1 MKRKIIGL
9 LTVTLLTVG
18 ILAGCG
24 AKNNESGENDMG
36 PAETP
41 VETPA
46 ETPVEAEGTDAE
58 NTVYPLTIED
68 SFGNTVVLEEK
79 PERIVS
85 VAPSI
90 TETVFALG
98 AEELLVGRTDYCDYP
113 AEVSGVESVG
123 TLKDPNIEKIVELDT
138 DLVIAST
145 HFSDEVYEKLT
156 ELEIKVIVLN
166 PNDSFD
172 GVFSVIEALG
182 EIVDQNDNAE
192 KLNNEMKAT
201 IAEVQDKVAGL
212 AAPSVY
218 YVVGYGEFGDYTA
231 GGGTFISEMI
241 KMANGENIADDVE
254 GWSYSLEKIVEH
266 DPEMVIVS
274 KYYDTKAGL
283 IEANG
288 YNELSAV
295 KAGNVF
301 EIDSNMIDRQ
311 GPRIAEGFKAL
322 AEIIHPEAFK

>member
-9 LTVTLLTVG
+9 LTVTLLTMG
-18 ILAGCG
+18 ILSGCG
-24 AKNNESGENDMG
+24 VKNGEDDQTVSGN
-36 PAETP
+36 
-41 VETPA
+41 V
-46 ETPVEAEGTDAE
+46 ETPVEAETAGDE
-58 NTVYPLTIED
+58 HTVYPLTIED
-68 SFGNTVVLEEK
+68 SAGNTVVFEEK

-98 AEELLVGRTDYCDYP
+98 AEGLLVGRTDYCDYP
-113 AEVSGVESVG
+113 AEVSGIESVG
-123 TLKDPNIEKIVELDT
+123 TLKEPNIERIVELDT

-145 HFSDEVYEKLT
+145 HFSEDVYEKLN
-156 ELEIKVIVLN
+156 ELGVKVVVLN
-166 PNDSFD
+166 PNDSFA
-172 GVFSVIEALG
+172 GVYSVIEVMG
-182 EIVDQNDNAE
+182 EILDLSENAD
-192 KLNNEMKAT
+192 KLNSEMKET
-201 IAEVQDKVAGL
+201 VAEVEDKVSGL
-212 AAPSVY
+212 SAPSVY
-218 YVVGYGEFGDYTA
+218 YVVGYGEFGDFTA

-241 KMANGENIADDVE
+241 RMANGENIADDVE

-274 KYYDTKAGL
+274 KYYETKAGL

-288 YNELSAV
+288 YKDLSAV

-322 AEIIHPEAFK
+322 AEIIHPDAFK

>member
-1 MKRKIIGL
+1 MQRKIISL
-9 LTVTLLTVG
+9 LTVTLLTMG
-18 ILAGCG
+18 ILSGCG
-24 AKNNESGENDMG
+24 VKNGEDDQTVSGN
-36 PAETP
+36 
-41 VETPA
+41 V
-46 ETPVEAEGTDAE
+46 ETPVEAETAGDE
-58 NTVYPLTIED
+58 HTVYPLTIED
-68 SFGNTVVLEEK
+68 SAGNTVVFEEK

-98 AEELLVGRTDYCDYP
+98 AEGLLVGRTDYCDYP
-113 AEVSGVESVG
+113 AEVSGIESVG
-123 TLKDPNIEKIVELDT
+123 TLKEPNIERIVELDT

-145 HFSDEVYEKLT
+145 HFSEDVYEKLN
-156 ELEIKVIVLN
+156 ELGVKVVVLN
-166 PNDSFD
+166 PNDSFA
-172 GVFSVIEALG
+172 GVYSVIEVMG
-182 EIVDQNDNAE
+182 EILDLSENAD
-192 KLNNEMKAT
+192 KLNSEMKET
-201 IAEVQDKVAGL
+201 VAEVEDKVSGL
-212 AAPSVY
+212 SAPSVY
-218 YVVGYGEFGDYTA
+218 YVVGYGEFGDFTA

-241 KMANGENIADDVE
+241 RMANGENIADDVE

-274 KYYDTKAGL
+274 KYYETKAGL

-288 YNELSAV
+288 YKDLSAV

-322 AEIIHPEAFK
+322 AEIIHPDAFK

>member
-1 MKRKIIGL
+1 MKRKIISI
-9 LTVTLLTVG
+9 LTVTLLTMG
-18 ILAGCG
+18 ILSGCG
-24 AKNNESGENDMG
+24 VKNGEDDQTVSGN
-36 PAETP
+36 
-41 VETPA
+41 V
-46 ETPVEAEGTDAE
+46 ETPVEAETAGDE
-58 NTVYPLTIED
+58 HTVYPLTIED
-68 SFGNTVVLEEK
+68 SAGNTVVFEEK

-98 AEELLVGRTDYCDYP
+98 AEGLLVGRTDYCDYP
-113 AEVSGVESVG
+113 AEVSGIESVG
-123 TLKDPNIEKIVELDT
+123 TLKEPNIEKIVELDT

-145 HFSDEVYEKLT
+145 HFSEDVYKKLN
-156 ELEIKVIVLN
+156 ELGVKVVVLN
-166 PNDSFD
+166 PNDSFA
-172 GVFSVIEALG
+172 GVYSVIEAMG
-182 EIVDQNDNAE
+182 EILDLSENAD
-192 KLNNEMKAT
+192 KLNSEMKET
-201 IAEVQDKVAGL
+201 VAEVEDKVSGL

-218 YVVGYGEFGDYTA
+218 YVVGYGEFGDFTA

-241 KMANGENIADDVE
+241 RMANGENIADDVE

-274 KYYDTKAGL
+274 KYYETKAGL

-288 YNELSAV
+288 YKDLSAV

-322 AEIIHPEAFK
+322 AEIIHPDAFK

>member
-1 MKRKIIGL
+1 MA
-9 LTVTLLTVG
+9 LLTVG
-18 ILAGCG
+18 ILAGCSG
-24 AKNNESGENDMG
+24 KVDEAGNNNNNNNGN
-36 PAETP
+36 
-41 VETPA
+41 V
-46 ETPVEAEGTDAE
+46 ETPVEAEPVDE
-58 NTVYPLTIED
+58 VQTVYPLTIED
-68 SFGNTVVLEEK
+68 SLGNTVVFEEK

-90 TETVFALG
+90 TETIFALG
-98 AEELLVGRTDYCDYP
+98 AEGLLVGRTDYCDYP
-113 AEVSGVESVG
+113 AAVSGIQSVG
-123 TLKDPNIEKIVELDT
+123 TLKEPNIEKIVELEA

-145 HFSDEVYEKLT
+145 HFSEDVYDKLN
-156 ELEIKVIVLN
+156 ELGIKVVVLN
-166 PNDSFD
+166 PNDSFQ
-172 GVFSVIEALG
+172 GVFSVIESLG
-182 EIVDQNDNAE
+182 KILNQNENANE
-192 KLNNEMKAT
+192 LNTVMKET
-201 IAEVQDKVAGL
+201 IAEVEEKVSGL

-266 DPEMVIVS
+266 DPEMIIVS
-274 KYYDTKAGL
+274 QYYETKAGL
-283 IEANG
+283 VEANG
-288 YNELSAV
+288 YKELSAV

-322 AEIIHPEAFK
+322 AELIHPDAFK